1 MSPLLLH
8 LNQTMIDKD
17 AIQKEVESVLEGT
30 DKFIVEIKVKAGNK
44 ITVLLDSDTDISID
58 DCIDITR
65 HIESV
70 YDREAEDYDLTVS
83 SAGIDQPYKMLRQY
97 TKNIGREVEVTFTDG
112 TVFSGKLVAA
122 DKDKFSV
129 YRKTKVKKVETE
141 ETKEVLFS
149 EIKHTKEV
157 ISFK

>member
-1 MSPLLLH
+1 
-8 LNQTMIDKD
+8 MIDKD
-17 AIQKEVESVLEGT
+17 AIQREVESVLEGT
-30 DKFIVEIKVKAGNK
+30 DKFVVEIKVKAGNR

-58 DCIDITR
+58 DCIAVTR

-70 YDREAEDYDLTVS
+70 YDRETEDYELTVS
-83 SAGIDQPYKMLRQY
+83 SAGIDQPIKMLRQY

-112 TVFSGKLVAA
+112 TVFSGKLVTA
-122 DKDKFSV
+122 DKDKISV

-141 ETKEVLFS
+141 ETKEILLT